1 MPFCVMTTACPKP
14 WSVVRR
20 REASEFLFSES
31 VYDAMMKDDR
41 GITAAGSEAYSVDQ
55 TILGLYRSSKLL
67 VQAVPS
73 EGRGEC
79 AWQP

>member
-1 MPFCVMTTACPKP
+1 
-14 WSVVRR
+14 
-20 REASEFLFSES
+20 